1 MGVKMPFKNSNKDM
15 NKFLFE
21 FSNLCGQLL
30 IDEHIALE
38 NPRIRQ
44 QLAIKEPLQEK
55 LNHLQNIL
63 ESEF

>member
-1 MGVKMPFKNSNKDM
+1 MTNETRQI
-15 NKFLFE
+15 LYR
-21 FSNLCGQLL
+21 FSILCGQLC

-44 QLAIKEPLQEK
+44 QLAEKETLEDKLINLQS
-55 LNHLQNIL
+55 IL

>member
-38 NPRIRQ
+38 NPRI
-44 QLAIKEPLQEK
+44 K
-55 LNHLQNIL
+55 NNN
-63 ESEF
+63 

>member
-1 MGVKMPFKNSNKDM
+1 MPFKNGNKDM
-15 NKFLFE
+15 NKFLFD
-21 FSNLCGQLL
+21 FTVMCSRLC
-30 IDEHIALE
+30 ICEHIALE
-38 NPRIRQ
+38 NPRVRE